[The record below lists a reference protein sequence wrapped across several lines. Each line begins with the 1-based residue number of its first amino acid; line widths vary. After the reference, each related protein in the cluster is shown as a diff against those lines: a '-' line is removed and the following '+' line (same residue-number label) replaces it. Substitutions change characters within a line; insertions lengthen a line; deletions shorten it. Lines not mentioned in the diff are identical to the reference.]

1 MGKHWHHYLLATLV
15 GFAAA
20 VCMSSVSGCS
30 GCNVQTPAAPGPV
43 AISGVKEVR
52 PEVQVGPDGLTTE
65 QSNVKER
72 LRRDNL
78 PGNIKHLYI
87 ISCYSGDVLIY
98 STVKGKVTSSGKR
111 LSPTSV
117 YTGVTRTSDM
127 SVERYGVPVAINGRS
142 HLTNEVLQDDGTYGH
157 SIDYLYWYDSKN
169 VYHVHYPTGGQM
181 IHVSDQPL
189 AVKKVILN
197 LEHSKSD
204 SE

>member
-1 MGKHWHHYLLATLV
+1 MLNRSTILTIILSMTATVAIALTV
-15 GFAAA
+15 ILTSGCKTQTSAPPG
-20 VCMSSVSGCS
+20 SVSL
-30 GCNVQTPAAPGPV
+30 
-43 AISGVKEVR
+43 SGVKEVR
-52 PEVQVGPDGLTTE
+52 ADVQTGPDGLTTE

-72 LRRDNL
+72 LHRDNL

-117 YTGVTRTSDM
+117 HAGVTRTGDL
-127 SVERYGVPVAINGRS
+127 SVDYAGVPVNINGHRHYTS
-142 HLTNEVLQDDGTYGH
+142 EVLQDDGTYGT

-169 VYHVHYPTGGQM
+169 IYHVHYPTGGQM

-197 LEHSKSD
+197 LEHSKA
-204 SE
+204 E